1 MHAIVV
7 HVKIDPGRID
17 EAQRMLRE
25 EVVPSVQQAPGL
37 VNAYWLLS
45 EDQSDGYSVILFDDK
60 DAAQKAIDLN
70 PPQPPAD
77 APVQLADIS
86 TFEVVAQA

>member
-37 VNAYWLLS
+37 VNAYS
-45 EDQSDGYSVILFDDK
+45 C
-60 DAAQKAIDLN
+60 
-70 PPQPPAD
+70 PR
-77 APVQLADIS
+77 IS
-86 TFEVVAQA
+86 PTATR

>member
-1 MHAIVV
+1 M
-7 HVKIDPGRID
+7 
-17 EAQRMLRE
+17 
-25 EVVPSVQQAPGL
+25 
-37 VNAYWLLS
+37 
-45 EDQSDGYSVILFDDK
+45 ILFDDK